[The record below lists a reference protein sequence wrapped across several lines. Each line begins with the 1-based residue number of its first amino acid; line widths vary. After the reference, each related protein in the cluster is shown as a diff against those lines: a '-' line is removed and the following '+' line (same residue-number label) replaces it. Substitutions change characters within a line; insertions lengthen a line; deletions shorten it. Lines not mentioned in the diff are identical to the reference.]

1 MNLRKLMD
9 LWQRRGETF
18 GERSDLVRRGET
30 VQGVMN
36 ESLRFLGDL
45 EGPVLDVG
53 CGDGVPTST
62 LVQHYRVIGVDFALT
77 MLQRARSSLP
87 SVDFLRA
94 SIDLLPFAN
103 GVMSA
108 VTCYFVLSDYS
119 DRHLLLSEL
128 QHVLRPRGK
137 LVLADYS
144 SNDDFNNLLD
154 DLQMTILGKDRGMFR
169 LQLDD
174 LSREVGK
181 AGFKVKAS
189 RELYYPLRIPLD
201 AFVDQLYLSSVG
213 AQYKEKQLSK
223 DQWRRLLEKWI
234 EASEVH
240 VTRRLALV
248 LAEKA
253 S

>member
-18 GERSDLVRRGET
+18 GERSGLVRRRET
-30 VQGVMN
+30 LQGIMN
-36 ESLRFLGDL
+36 ESLRFLGDR

-77 MLQRARSSLP
+77 MLQQARSRLP
-87 SVDFLRA
+87 SADFLRA
-94 SIDLLPFAN
+94 SIDLLPFPD

-108 VTCYFVLSDYS
+108 VTCYFVLSDYT
-119 DRHLLLSEL
+119 DRRPLLSEL
-128 QHVLRPRGK
+128 QHVLRPKGK

-144 SNDDFNNLLD
+144 SNDDFSNLLD
-154 DLQMTILGKDRGMFR
+154 DLQMMILGKDRDMFR
-169 LQLDD
+169 LQLDE
-174 LSREVGK
+174 LSREVRE

-189 RELYYPLRIPLD
+189 RELYYPLRIPID
-201 AFVDQLYLSSVG
+201 TFVDQLYLSSVG
-213 AQYKEKQLSK
+213 AQYKEKRLSE
-223 DQWRRLLEKWI
+223 DQWRRLLERWTA
-234 EASEVH
+234 ASEVH

-248 LAEKA
+248 LAEKT